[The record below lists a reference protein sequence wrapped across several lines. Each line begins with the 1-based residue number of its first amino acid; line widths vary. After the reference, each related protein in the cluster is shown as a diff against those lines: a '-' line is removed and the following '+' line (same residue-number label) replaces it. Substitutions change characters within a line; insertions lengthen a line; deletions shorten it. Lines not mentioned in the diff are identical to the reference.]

1 MSVELGQDAG
11 VVTTPVTPPS
21 WQRSLAAVVRSGLH
35 FERHAPLTWGGGLG
49 ATCALVAAMW
59 PSVADSIG
67 KAVESYPAGIKQAFG
82 IQELNS
88 VEQYV
93 DVEMLSLVVPL
104 ALAFFAVR
112 CATRAIVGAEERGHL
127 DALLSLPL
135 SRRVLVAGSFIVT
148 GLVLAM
154 ILIVIWALTWIAG
167 TLAGAHISATVL
179 ADGLANVWPLA
190 MAFAGLAVLASG
202 VLQSSPRSGPRCSN
216 AGTSSDPA
224 SRQTAGDASRSD
236 PALRSRRRRSGL
248 ERSTGATLCCLR

>member
-112 CATRAIVGAEERGHL
+112 CAIAGHRRGRGARAPRR
-127 DALLSLPL
+127 DAVAPVVAARAR
-135 SRRVLVAGSFIVT
+135 RRVVHRDRP
-148 GLVLAM
+148 
-154 ILIVIWALTWIAG
+154 
-167 TLAGAHISATVL
+167 GA
-179 ADGLANVWPLA
+179 
-190 MAFAGLAVLASG
+190 
-202 VLQSSPRSGPRCSN
+202 
-216 AGTSSDPA
+216 
-224 SRQTAGDASRSD
+224 
-236 PALRSRRRRSGL
+236 RR
-248 ERSTGATLCCLR
+248 